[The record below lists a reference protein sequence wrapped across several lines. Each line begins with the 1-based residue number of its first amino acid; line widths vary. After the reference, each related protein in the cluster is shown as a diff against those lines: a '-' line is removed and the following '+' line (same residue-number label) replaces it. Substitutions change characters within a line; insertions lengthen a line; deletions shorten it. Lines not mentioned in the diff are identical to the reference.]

1 MQRSLLLSR
10 ICMNSMNTKSLSSL
24 AVKYAATG
32 SPLSVL
38 KLETLPS
45 SPVLTNPTDVII
57 KMLASPI
64 NPSDLNMAEGTYGIK
79 ATLPAIG
86 GNEGITITIT
96 ITITI
101 ITTTTIIVITN
112 INTTTINNIRSS
124 CSY

>member
-1 MQRSLLLSR
+1 MQRSLLISSR
-10 ICMNSMNTKSLSSL
+10 ICINTINTTKCSLSSL

-38 KLETLPS
+38 KLETIS
-45 SPVLTNPTDVII
+45 SIPQVTNATDVQI

-86 GNEGITITIT
+86 GNEGIIKLLI
-96 ITITI
+96 
-101 ITTTTIIVITN
+101 
-112 INTTTINNIRSS
+112 SLLLLLFL
-124 CSY
+124 YYYY